1 MKSSNLEILK
11 QLILLLCFLFLLV
24 SCTSEESVVPN
35 SDFAVE
41 DVVLKSF
48 VNTTMAARVDGKI
61 ALLASKESILNAAK
75 NYSNKY
81 RLGIEPIDM
90 KVLELD
96 DKAYLRIMSKDGKV
110 STIEL
115 TYYKDKGTYQTG
127 STLCTSSDCSEGGGC
142 LPNGQYCTKCRP
154 NPSMPDYKGDCTR
167 TTGGPETPVVEIT
180 PF

>member
-1 MKSSNLEILK
+1 M
-11 QLILLLCFLFLLV
+11 
-24 SCTSEESVVPN
+24 SCTNQESVVPN

-48 VNTTMAARVDGKI
+48 VNTTMAARIDGKI
-61 ALLASKESILNAAK
+61 ALLASKESIINAAK

-96 DKAYLRIMSKDGKV
+96 DKAYLRIMSKDGKA

-115 TYYKDKGTYQTG
+115 TYNKDKGTYQTR

-142 LPNGQYCTKCRP
+142 LPNGQYCTKCTSS
-154 NPSMPDYKGDCTR
+154 PSITDYKGGCTR
-167 TTGGPETPVVEIT
+167 STRGA
-180 PF
+180 